1 MRRTLADMA
10 EPFRT
15 RGVAVPPEERTFRT
29 RQAVRVVV
37 LAEGESGAR
46 VLMFHDRD
54 PGIPGSGWWA
64 LPGGGIDGGETPREA
79 ARRELAEES
88 GYVVD
93 DADLHGPV
101 AVRLVLHGYS
111 DQVTEQSEE
120 IFVTYVS
127 QPYDVDIS
135 GHTDFERLSVQGHSW
150 RGVDESFVDPVWPT
164 DLARLVA
171 ITREPESWPVDLGVV
186 EESVVPV
193 AHGHR

>member
-1 MRRTLADMA
+1 MA

-29 RQAVRVVV
+29 RRAVRVVV
-37 LAEGESGAR
+37 LAEVESVAR

-54 PGIPGSGWWA
+54 PGIPGSGWWV
-64 LPGGGIDGGETPREA
+64 LPGGGMDAGETPREA

-88 GYVVD
+88 GYVVE
-93 DADLHGPV
+93 DAELYGPV
-101 AVRLVLHGYS
+101 AVRIVLHGYS

-120 IFVTYVS
+120 IFVVYVS
-127 QPYDVDIS
+127 QIYDVDVS
-135 GHTDFERLSVQGHSW
+135 GHTEFERVSVQGHAW
-150 RGVDESFVDPVWPT
+150 RGVDEPPGARVCPA

-171 ITREPESWPVDLGVV
+171 ITREPESWPVDLGLV